1 MIFRFLADRFPQK
14 PAPAARGYAADSLP
28 TRGGGRT
35 SGQTSPRETRGLL
48 RRSGSS
54 CKQTT
59 PEASHP
65 LRQMK
70 PPSPDAAAGG
80 KRPLPSR
87 PPRSPPA
94 ARAALRT
101 RRPAGRSA
109 RGPGSSAAA
118 RSQRRG
124 GSPPRPGA
132 APGTALRCGTTR
144 DPRGEDGTGT
154 GTCPRTP
161 PRLTSPAAAAAALS
175 GGAAAPSP
183 GGGAAA
189 AAAPARPPSLRRRRP
204 PPQPHHPAGS
214 GGRQPLADG
223 GRGGDGAGAAS
234 GRGRRRRGRAP
245 ACRCPPVFAAL
256 WPAALQAVG
265 GRRLPAC
272 YREPRR
278 RGLGALERLLPTGAS
293 PVGFGFRGLRA
304 RLHPGVPSLTSPRP
318 PGCRPYDTRMAP
330 WPASARDRWKGR
342 SEMSARVVGTH
353 PSCVRNS
360 RRWLAA
366 YFLEGV
372 RKIIHNPHRDQLK
385 GEAGVSCFSN

>member
-1 MIFRFLADRFPQK
+1 MQTDDTRGFPPAAADEAALPRRGRRREAAPSLPSPAEPARSPRRAAHTPASRAQRPGTRFLGRGEVPTPGRLS
-14 PAPAARGYAADSLP
+14 PAS
-28 TRGGGRT
+28 RGGPGHR
-35 SGQTSPRETRGLL
+35 
-48 RRSGSS
+48 
-54 CKQTT
+54 
-59 PEASHP
+59 AP
-65 LRQMK
+65 LRD
-70 PPSPDAAAGG
+70 DA
-80 KRPLPSR
+80 R
-87 PPRSPPA
+87 PPRGGRGRDRDRDLPPH
-94 ARAALRT
+94 
-101 RRPAGRSA
+101 PA
-109 RGPGSSAAA
+109 
-118 RSQRRG
+118 
-124 GSPPRPGA
+124 PPH
-132 APGTALRCGTTR
+132 
-144 DPRGEDGTGT
+144 
-154 GTCPRTP
+154 
-161 PRLTSPAAAAAALS
+161 LTSPPAAAAALS

-183 GGGAAA
+183 GGAA

-234 GRGRRRRGRAP
+234 GRGRRRRAP

-256 WPAALQAVG
+256 WPAALQGQAVG

-342 SEMSARVVGTH
+342 SEMSSRVVGTH